1 MSTNIFDH
9 DEGHDH
15 VEDANL
21 IRGPDNYDVDGDDD
35 DIIKGLQLELSDQE
49 ESGDD
54 ILLSDSDDEF
64 QEQGDD
70 DLDEDYDFRDALRSA
85 SNFRSRNKKTSGS
98 KLYWKRKMMRSTNRE
113 LDPVVLNSLSQANE
127 AFVRHDF
134 LAALNLYLEV
144 IKKDPKNFSAY
155 KTIGEIYK
163 LQGRIHECCNYWFL
177 AANIHPWDSP
187 FWASVA
193 ELSSELGHIDQA
205 IHCYTR
211 AISADNTKNPKYLLD
226 RALLY
231 KEKKQYGRALEG
243 LQRVHQAYP
252 ADSAIIKSLASVYV
266 EQKRLNDAI
275 NLYMRILDGNMNPG
289 DPPATVPKFGWAE
302 LNILC
307 ELYLTQHA
315 WKLGIRMIKLVARWL
330 QHREIEKWWDDTD
343 DDSEF
348 DNRRFEVLNHR
359 SVAEQHAANSK
370 VYDLPIDIRFKLGS
384 LRLGLDHKKEA
395 MIHFN
400 FLLDQADNDIADL
413 HFEAGKELEAQ
424 GYNREAL
431 EFLTRAYESEDQRSP
446 ELILLMGKCYLEVG
460 DYTQAKHAYSAVLEE
475 TPDNVD
481 VKLALIEALYHLG
494 EVAVAS
500 QLLTE
505 VSKATHVTPD
515 IPVEDEEVLE
525 EDNLALIKNK
535 HLTGRTSKP
544 TDEEKVEI
552 ENNAKRKVLE
562 KYHRM
567 NRLDASVLAQDHVA
581 AIAWIKLASQLVEMF
596 MRVRSFFPR
605 DKNRIFKGII
615 LYKRRKQMGFDE
627 KLARVYNLYE
637 GIGEELDNSRH
648 ELTSVTEYRGL
659 TYDQWFI
666 IFVQYAI
673 LLARYD
679 ENLEYAVQ
687 VVEIAQDVSVFIQD
701 KNKAA
706 ILKLVR
712 LLFGIE
718 LGDLANVVSGNVR
731 HFLATNQ
738 FSPFIYKLFMCCFPS
753 GINAWNTMTNY
764 NHQKFFLRQLKA
776 YDSVA
781 TSSKISGMATIT
793 ADIGNAKLTGE
804 HPELLYIYANLLGGS
819 RSFASPVVY
828 LNRVYKEF
836 NKDPMICLVLGL
848 SHVHRSMQRL
858 STNRHI
864 QLLQGISY
872 ILEYKELRE
881 NSATATVYE
890 LQEIEYNIA
899 RLLHMLGL
907 TGPAIVHYEQVLKY
921 HGKLQHDPDFD
932 LLVDAAY
939 NMSLIYSI
947 NGNTL
952 LARSLTEKYLTI

>member
-1 MSTNIFDH
+1 MSANIFDH
-9 DEGHDH
+9 DEGLEH
-15 VEDANL
+15 VEGANL
-21 IRGPDNYDVDGDDD
+21 VRGPEGYGEGDED
-35 DIIKGLQLELSDQE
+35 DIIKGLQLELSEQE
-49 ESGDD
+49 DSEDEF
-54 ILLSDSDDEF
+54 LLSVSDDDLED
-64 QEQGDD
+64 QGED

-85 SNFRSRNKKTSGS
+85 SNFRSRKKTSGS
-98 KLYWKRKMMRSTNRE
+98 KLYWKRKMMRSTNRA
-113 LDPVVLNSLSQANE
+113 LDPVVLNSLSRANE

-134 LAALNLYLEV
+134 QAALNLYLEV

-252 ADSAIIKSLASVYV
+252 TDSAIVKNLASVYV

-289 DPPATVPKFGWAE
+289 DALVNVPRFGWAE

-307 ELYLTQHA
+307 ELYVTQHA
-315 WKLGIRMIKLVARWL
+315 WKVGIRMIKLVARWL
-330 QHREIEKWWDDTD
+330 QHRENEKWWDDTD

-348 DNRRFEVLNHR
+348 DNRRFEVLASR
-359 SVAEQHAANSK
+359 SVAEQHTANSK
-370 VYDLPIDIRFKLGS
+370 VYELPIDIRFKLGS
-384 LRLGLDHKKEA
+384 LRLGLDQKREA
-395 MIHFN
+395 ILHFN
-400 FLLDQADNDIADL
+400 FLLDQADDIADL

-431 EFLTRAYESEDQRSP
+431 DFLTRAYESEDQRSP

-460 DYTQAKHAYSAVLEE
+460 DYIQAKHAYSAVLEE
-475 TPDNVD
+475 APDNVD

-494 EVAVAS
+494 EVDVAS

-505 VSKATHVTPD
+505 VSKATHASAD
-515 IPVEDEEVLE
+515 IPMEDEEVME
-525 EDNLALIKNK
+525 DDNLALIKNK
-535 HLTGRTSKP
+535 QLTASSRTSKP
-544 TDEEKVEI
+544 SDEERMEI

-567 NRLDASVLAQDHVA
+567 NRLEESVLAGDHVA

-605 DKNRIFKGII
+605 DKNRLFKGII
-615 LYKRRKQMGFDE
+615 LYKRRKQMGVDE

-637 GIGEELDNSRH
+637 GIGEEQDNSRH
-648 ELTSVTEYRGL
+648 ELTAVTEYRGL
-659 TYDQWFI
+659 TYGQWFVV
-666 IFVQYAI
+666 FVQYAI
-673 LLARYD
+673 LLAKYD
-679 ENLEYAVQ
+679 KNVEYAVQ

-701 KNKAA
+701 KNKAT

-776 YDSVA
+776 YDSIV
-781 TSSKISGMATIT
+781 TSSKISGMATIN
-793 ADIGNAKLTGE
+793 ADISSASLTGE

-872 ILEYKELRE
+872 ILEYKELRG
-881 NSATATVYE
+881 NSNTTTWYE
-890 LQEIEYNIA
+890 LQEIEYNLA

-907 TGPAIVHYEQVLKY
+907 TGPAITHYENVLKY
-921 HGKLQHDPDFD
+921 HGNLQLDPDFD

-952 LARSLTEKYLTI
+952 LARSLTEKYLTV